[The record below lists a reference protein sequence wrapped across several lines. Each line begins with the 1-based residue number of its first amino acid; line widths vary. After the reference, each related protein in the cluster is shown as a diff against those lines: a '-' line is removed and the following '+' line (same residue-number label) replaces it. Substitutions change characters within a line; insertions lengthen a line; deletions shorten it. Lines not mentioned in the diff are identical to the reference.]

1 MENTNPAAPAGAA
14 PAAPAPA
21 PAAPAAPVANPTP
34 AVVPATP
41 EMGQAPV
48 APKKKSKVGLI
59 VTLIIIF
66 LLLAGAAVAAII
78 FYNIHESAEN
88 AISDGFTK
96 LLTADQQKISGTLTS
111 KSDGN
116 TVKLEYTVTEKDGA
130 FSGTGK
136 INVEADGTTIKAG
149 VDVAADSD
157 GNVYFRLADKG
168 NIEDVLGG
176 LIGGLSYSMDSDVA
190 DLISNV
196 LGTAIDE
203 LDGNWYKI
211 PADMKIGSSKNP
223 MSCVVE
229 KSKNLKSEETAKAVK
244 EAFKEHP
251 FMKAKD
257 GAEVKSK
264 DGYKLYTIE
273 VDNDEYKEFSK
284 ALEKIDAYKELSE
297 CASSSSVK
305 STSLY
310 EEYLDEDYDYDFDD
324 EDDDIVVSPEKEK
337 EFKGDIQLGITGWT
351 HELKYVNLT
360 SKEDDTETSIEAN
373 IEYSVD
379 KVEIPS
385 DAKEIKELVKTLKA
399 SVVSYYVKA
408 MSAQYCTESMQY
420 MGKGS
425 KEACE
430 SYVKDAVEEQ
440 FGGDDEDVD
449 IEDLIETFSVQ
460 NTGGSEA
467 TSLMGHLGGIR

>member
-34 AVVPATP
+34 AAAPATP
-41 EMGQAPV
+41 VMGQAPV

-59 VTLIIIF
+59 IALIIIF

-168 NIEDVLGG
+168 NIEEVLGG

-196 LGTAIDE
+196 LGTTIDE

-223 MSCVVE
+223 MSCLVE
-229 KSKNLKSEETAKAVK
+229 KSKNLKSEETTKAIK

-273 VDNDEYKEFSK
+273 VDNNEYKEFSK
-284 ALEKIDAYKELSE
+284 ALEEIDAYKELSE
-297 CASSSSVK
+297 CTSSSSVK

-351 HELKYVNLT
+351 HELKYASLT
-360 SKEDDTETSIEAN
+360 SKEDNTETSIEAN

-430 SYVKDAVEEQ
+430 SYVKGAVEEQ
-440 FGGDDEDVD
+440 FGSDDEDVD

-460 NTGGSEA
+460 NTSGSEA

>member
-1 MENTNPAAPAGAA
+1 MENTNPTAPAGAA

-21 PAAPAAPVANPTP
+21 SAAPAAPVANPTP
-34 AVVPATP
+34 AAAPATP
-41 EMGQAPV
+41 VMGQAPV

-59 VTLIIIF
+59 ITLIIIF

-111 KSDGN
+111 KSDES

-136 INVEADGTTIKAG
+136 INVEADGTTVNAG

-176 LIGGLSYSMDSDVA
+176 LISSLSYSMDSDTA
-190 DLISNV
+190 DLLSNV
-196 LGTAIDE
+196 LGTVIDE

-211 PADMKIGSSKNP
+211 PADMKMGNSKNP

-229 KSKNLKSEETAKAVK
+229 KSKDLRSEETAKAVK

-310 EEYLDEDYDYDFDD
+310 EEYLDEDY
-324 EDDDIVVSPEKEK
+324 EDDDYTVVSPEKEK

-399 SVVSYYVKA
+399 SIASYYINT
-408 MSAQYCTESMQY
+408 MPAQYCTESMQY
-420 MGKGS
+420 MGMGS

-430 SYVKDAVEEQ
+430 SYVKDAIEEQ
-440 FGGDDEDVD
+440 FGSDGEDVD

>member
-1 MENTNPAAPAGAA
+1 MENTNPAVPAGAA

-34 AVVPATP
+34 AAASATP
-41 EMGQAPV
+41 VMGQAPV

-59 VTLIIIF
+59 IALIIIF

-196 LGTAIDE
+196 LGTAINE

-223 MSCVVE
+223 MSCLVE
-229 KSKNLKSEETAKAVK
+229 KSKNLKSEETTKAIK

-284 ALEKIDAYKELSE
+284 ALENIDAYKELSE
-297 CASSSSVK
+297 CTSSSNVK

-351 HELKYVNLT
+351 HELKYVSLT

-430 SYVKDAVEEQ
+430 SYVKNAVEEQ

-460 NTGGSEA
+460 NTSGPEA
-467 TSLMGHLGGIR
+467 TSLMGYLGGIR

>member
-1 MENTNPAAPAGAA
+1 MENTNPVAPAGAA

-21 PAAPAAPVANPTP
+21 PAAPAAPVANPTL
-34 AVVPATP
+34 AAAPATP
-41 EMGQAPV
+41 VMGQAPV

-59 VTLIIIF
+59 IALIIIF

-88 AISDGFTK
+88 TISDGFTK

-190 DLISNV
+190 DLISGV
-196 LGTAIDE
+196 LGTAINE

-211 PADMKIGSSKNP
+211 PADMKIGRSKNP
-223 MSCVVE
+223 MSCLVE
-229 KSKNLKSEETAKAVK
+229 KSKNLKSEETTKAIK

-284 ALEKIDAYKELSE
+284 ALEEIDAYKELSE
-297 CASSSSVK
+297 CTSSSSVK

-351 HELKYVNLT
+351 HELKYINLT

-440 FGGDDEDVD
+440 FGGDDEEVD